1 VNFSTF
7 GVRDYLANLT
17 SATADLEIELTE
29 SGERNT
35 IILQSCTLTEELITQ
50 ASLT

>member
-1 VNFSTF
+1 MSYKYETEKAALF
-7 GVRDYLANLT
+7 
-17 SATADLEIELTE
+17 TE